1 MNMQTE
7 CTCMRCGLLLPGDGT
22 RPHDCP
28 HDHQRRLDAVEDH
41 LRRLEAKA
49 DATADIYQHIRVNAE
64 DIATITRIL
73 DKITRTTP

>member
-1 MNMQTE
+1 MTTAHS
-7 CTCMRCGLLLPGDGT
+7 CPRCGLLLVADET
-22 RPHDCP
+22 TPHKCP
-28 HDHQRRLDAVEDH
+28 HDHQRRLDAVESR
-41 LRRLEAKA
+41 LGRLEAKA